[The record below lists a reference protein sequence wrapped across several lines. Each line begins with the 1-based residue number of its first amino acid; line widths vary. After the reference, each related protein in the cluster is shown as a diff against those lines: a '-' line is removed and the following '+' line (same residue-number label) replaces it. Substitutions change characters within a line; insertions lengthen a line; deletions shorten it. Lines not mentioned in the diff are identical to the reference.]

1 MNPRPIDYESIALPL
16 RHSSKVLIS
25 AFVLYNKY
33 EYLSSNVRENNTG
46 VNLVLKLSV
55 DYGSIFQKLNI

>member
-1 MNPRPIDYESIALPL
+1 M
-16 RHSSKVLIS
+16 LIS

-33 EYLSSNVRENNTG
+33 EYLSSNVWENNTG